1 MRIAFDAMGG
11 DYGPNVTV
19 RGAVQAAHETGAEIV
34 LVGHRD
40 LLEAELKRLRNLPPS
55 LTVVHARDVISMYDP
70 PIASVRRLK
79 DSSLVV
85 ATKMVAEGQA
95 QALVSAGSTGAVTAA
110 AYLYLGRLP
119 NVERPAIAV
128 PLPAQHG
135 FILLIDSGANADC
148 RPGHLVQ
155 FALMGSMYAERIMGI
170 RNPRVGI
177 LSIGEEES
185 KGNQL
190 VQGTVSRL
198 KQLPIHYV
206 GPIEGRD
213 LFSGRVDVVVTDGFT
228 GNVVLK
234 TAEGVAALIT
244 GTLRREFTKTWLRKS
259 VASVLLPAIHSVARR
274 MDWAEVGGAPLLG
287 VKGVVIIAHGRSNV
301 KAIKN
306 ALVAAAAGIRS
317 GLVGA
322 MAEMPP
328 TRHFES
334 NISSG

>member
-11 DYGPNVTV
+11 DFGPSVTV
-19 RGAVQAAHETGAEIV
+19 RGAVLAASDTGAHVV
-34 LVGHRD
+34 LVGRQD
-40 LLEAELKRLRNLPPS
+40 LIEAELRRLRNVPPNIS
-55 LTVVHARDVISMYDP
+55 VIHASDVISMYDQP
-70 PIASVRRLK
+70 MASVRRRT

-85 ATKMVAEGQA
+85 AARMVADGHAE
-95 QALVSAGSTGAVTAA
+95 ALVSAGSTGAVTAA

-128 PLPAQHG
+128 VLPSHHG

-148 RPGHLVQ
+148 RSEHLAQ
-155 FALMGSMYAERIMGI
+155 FSLMGSIYAQRILGV

-190 VQGTVSRL
+190 VRGAIPRM
-198 KQLPIHYV
+198 KQLPINYV
-206 GPIEGRD
+206 GPVEGRD
-213 LFSGRVDVVVTDGFT
+213 IFSGRVDVVVTDGFT

-234 TAEGVAALIT
+234 TAEGVAGLIT
-244 GTLRREFTKTWLRKS
+244 GALRREFTKTWVRKAA
-259 VASVLLPAIHSVARR
+259 ASMLLPALRGVARR

-306 ALVAAAAGIRS
+306 ALVAAAAGIRN
-317 GLVGA
+317 GLVQA

-328 TRHFES
+328 TKALGKVAS
-334 NISSG
+334 